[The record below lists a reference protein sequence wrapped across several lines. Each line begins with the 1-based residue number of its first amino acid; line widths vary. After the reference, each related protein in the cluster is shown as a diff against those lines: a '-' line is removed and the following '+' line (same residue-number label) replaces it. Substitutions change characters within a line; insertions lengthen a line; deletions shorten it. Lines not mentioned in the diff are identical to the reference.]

1 MPTPTPPLRPRAATA
16 LAPVL
21 REEVF
26 GARGMRELA
35 AVVDVVA
42 QAADVRTLLTDPRR
56 TEIEVLVT
64 SWGAPPLTPDVLD
77 ELPALHTVAHA
88 AGSVRKLVTDA
99 VWDRGIT
106 VISAAEANNEPV
118 AEFVYAHVV
127 LALKD
132 VYRRSRHMVAVKA
145 LPPVDDVP
153 GILRQTVGLVSFG
166 SVARKVAQRLRRLD
180 TRVLAW
186 DPYLPSD
193 VFDDFQ
199 VARAFDLSEAV
210 ARSRVLS
217 IHTPLIP
224 GSTEKLV
231 TGELLRLLPE
241 GATLI
246 NTARGAVIDE
256 QAMIEVL
263 TERPDLS
270 AVLDVTAEEPPQA
283 DSALYTLPNV
293 MLTGHV
299 AGTVGGERRAM
310 GRLVVEELRRTGA
323 GLSPRH
329 AVTAEAAPL
338 RA

>member
-1 MPTPTPPLRPRAATA
+1 MPTPAPPPRPRAATA

-26 GARGMRELA
+26 GPRGMRELA
-35 AVVDVVA
+35 DAVDVVA
-42 QAADVRTLLTDPRR
+42 EAPDVRTLLTDPRR
-56 TEIEVLVT
+56 AEVEVLVT
-64 SWGAPPLTPDVLD
+64 SWGAPALTPDVLD

-99 VWDRGIT
+99 VWGRGIT

-132 VYRRSRHMVAVKA
+132 VYRRSRHMAAVKA

-153 GILRQTVGLVSFG
+153 GTLRQTVGLVSFG

-186 DPYLPSD
+186 DPYLPPD

-199 VARAFDLSEAV
+199 VARAFDLSEVV

-231 TGELLRLLPE
+231 TGELLRLLPA

-270 AVLDVTAEEPPQA
+270 AVLDVTAEEPPPA

-310 GRLVVEELRRTGA
+310 GRLVVDELRRIGA
-323 GLSPRH
+323 GLSPLH